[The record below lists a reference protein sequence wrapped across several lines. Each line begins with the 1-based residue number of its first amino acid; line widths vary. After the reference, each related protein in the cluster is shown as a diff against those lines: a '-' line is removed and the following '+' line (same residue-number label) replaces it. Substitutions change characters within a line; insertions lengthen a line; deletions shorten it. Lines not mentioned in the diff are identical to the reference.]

1 MKAPADQTPITIAWV
16 ACPPSCLDFSFPF
29 PFSFSAGSSVK
40 IVTDTVLEMEG
51 VVDGLVT
58 SYLDQKRGHVYTSVT
73 NYLENEIVLLTKMF
87 VTKFDTKFAKNDAI
101 NELTC

>member
-1 MKAPADQTPITIAWV
+1 
-16 ACPPSCLDFSFPF
+16 
-29 PFSFSAGSSVK
+29 
-40 IVTDTVLEMEG
+40 MEG

-87 VTKFDTKFAKNDAI
+87 VTKFDTKFAKMMQLKN
-101 NELTC
+101 